1 MASFLKFTRNY
12 RNIING
18 SKVVI
23 VNRDTGMWMRI
34 SKECFDILEEAVL
47 KECGKEELLQSFQD
61 AEDREYFEKLIDNAE
76 GLGVLS
82 DKEEDSKRL
91 ETVYLI
97 LTNRCN
103 LKCKHCCVSAE
114 SISNIISN
122 NEIDTIAFKKVIDK
136 VTASNP
142 DRIIVS
148 GGEPMIR
155 KDFMEIMQ
163 YLRHQYHGKIDLST
177 NATLINDTNVK
188 DIVKNVDR
196 MDISIDGVDE
206 KSCSIVRGKGV
217 FEKVISAIKLLK
229 EENFNEIFLSMV
241 IGDFNEGLQERFEE
255 LNQELGTQSVI
266 RAFVPIGRGKE
277 NKEIFV
283 DSRKSNRTEF
293 EYTNEEIK
301 TARKGMVGIRCGA
314 GVTDLTVNYDGYVY
328 PCANLLNACYSLF
341 NILEIDSL
349 SNFINERIETCA
361 GYKMLE
367 SIQPEN
373 YEKCKECKVN
383 LFCWTCL
390 QDIEI
395 LKGNDEKFESNCKM
409 KRDILYPIIWGE
421 EVD

>member
-1 MASFLKFTRNY
+1 M
-12 RNIING
+12 
-18 SKVVI
+18 
-23 VNRDTGMWMRI
+23 
-34 SKECFDILEEAVL
+34 
-47 KECGKEELLQSFQD
+47 
-61 AEDREYFEKLIDNAE
+61 
-76 GLGVLS
+76 
-82 DKEEDSKRL
+82 
-91 ETVYLI
+91 
-97 LTNRCN
+97 
-103 LKCKHCCVSAE
+103 
-114 SISNIISN
+114 
-122 NEIDTIAFKKVIDK
+122 
-136 VTASNP
+136 
-142 DRIIVS
+142 
-148 GGEPMIR
+148 
-155 KDFMEIMQ
+155 
-163 YLRHQYHGKIDLST
+163 
-177 NATLINDTNVK
+177 
-188 DIVKNVDR
+188 
-196 MDISIDGVDE
+196 
-206 KSCSIVRGKGV
+206 
-217 FEKVISAIKLLK
+217 
-229 EENFNEIFLSMV
+229 
-241 IGDFNEGLQERFEE
+241 
-255 LNQELGTQSVI
+255 GTQSVI